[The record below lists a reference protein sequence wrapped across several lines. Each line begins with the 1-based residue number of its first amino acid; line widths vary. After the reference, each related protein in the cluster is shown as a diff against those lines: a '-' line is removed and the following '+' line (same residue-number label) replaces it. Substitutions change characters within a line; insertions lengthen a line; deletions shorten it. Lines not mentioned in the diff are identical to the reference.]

1 MESFNKAKTG
11 PSKINHH
18 NASFK
23 GKFCLCFKPVS
34 SVDDDGG
41 EAFEPAAS
49 FSTILSSALMADC
62 REERTDGWPRRSSKK
77 KGGDVNHDSFWQII
91 KKTFNH
97 TNLVKKIRRRKAANK
112 RKISRSSSMMKIEK
126 NSKQECKSSLKLMS
140 NSSLFTRS
148 SLSSSTNSSALSQT
162 SGSSSSLS
170 SSTTTLGFTTPKLIK
185 DKKKRTTNHD
195 DDDRTKALCYIL
207 VTGLLI
213 LILWG
218 KFFAIICVSSGF
230 YFMPHRREQSEP
242 PGPANKE
249 EEEFDTAE
257 HKKKVIMEGLLE
269 RNRSRLMSIDYATRP
284 CV

>member
-11 PSKINHH
+11 RSKINHH

-41 EAFEPAAS
+41 EAFESAAS
-49 FSTILSSALMADC
+49 FPTILSSALIADC
-62 REERTDGWPRRSSKK
+62 RERTDGWPRRSSKK
-77 KGGDVNHDSFWQII
+77 KGGDDNHDSFWQIL
-91 KKTFNH
+91 KKAFNH
-97 TNLVKKIRRRKAANK
+97 TTLVKKISRRKGANK
-112 RKISRSSSMMKIEK
+112 RKISRSSSIMKIEK
-126 NSKQECKSSLKLMS
+126 NSKQECKSSSKLS

-148 SLSSSTNSSALSQT
+148 SLSSSTNSSALSQA

-170 SSTTTLGFTTPKLIK
+170 SSTTTLSFTTPKLIK
-185 DKKKRTTNHD
+185 DKKKGTANHD
-195 DDDRTKALCYIL
+195 DDDRTKALSYIL
-207 VTGLLI
+207 VAGLLI

-230 YFMPHRREQSEP
+230 YFMPHRSKQSEP
-242 PGPANKE
+242 PGPANKA
-249 EEEFDTAE
+249 EEEFDTAD

-269 RNRSRLMSIDYATRP
+269 RNRSRLMSIDYVTRS